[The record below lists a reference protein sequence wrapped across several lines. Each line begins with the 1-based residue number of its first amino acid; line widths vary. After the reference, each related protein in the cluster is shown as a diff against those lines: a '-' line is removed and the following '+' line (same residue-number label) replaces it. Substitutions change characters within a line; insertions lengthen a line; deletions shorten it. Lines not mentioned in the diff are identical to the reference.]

1 MGNAIGASRL
11 TFEAG
16 AKGSKGD
23 KLASFRLPHRR
34 EVRSAWALSRPRW
47 EHRVKWNCKAG
58 ACCLGV
64 IVSASAVAQAPDAT
78 QPSETVG
85 RSLSAEAAPRQKA
98 HLSAQAIQAILLKG
112 QILAMQK
119 AAGSAAETTC
129 LVSLWYA
136 SDGTIHAVQLVKASG
151 FPLVDQACLQAAIG
165 QRVES
170 IPVDRENGG
179 RTYFPIHWFFD
190 HEHVSPSQPRIDS
203 DPSIPRLPSG
213 GAMNPLPRYPAEA
226 LAQRAHGICKMH
238 IAVTEKGDVSSIEIT
253 QSTGSA
259 ALDEACKE
267 AINGSPIMPA
277 TNEGRPVSGTTDV
290 AINWRLP
297 RI

>member
-1 MGNAIGASRL
+1 MGSSISAPARNSGRVGIV
-11 TFEAG
+11 EAAMG
-16 AKGSKGD
+16 
-23 KLASFRLPHRR
+23 
-34 EVRSAWALSRPRW
+34 
-47 EHRVKWNCKAG
+47 HRVKWNCKAG
-58 ACCLGV
+58 ACCLA
-64 IVSASAVAQAPDAT
+64 IMVSAPAVAQAPDAT
-78 QPSETVG
+78 PPSDTVGTSPSEV
-85 RSLSAEAAPRQKA
+85 LRQKI
-98 HLSAQAIQAILLKG
+98 HLSAQAIDAILLKG
-112 QILAMQK
+112 QLLAMQK
-119 AAGSAAETTC
+119 AAGSATETTC
-129 LVSLWYA
+129 LISLWYA

-170 IPVDRENGG
+170 IPADRENGG

-190 HEHVSPSQPRIDS
+190 HEQVSPSQLPRIHS

-238 IAVTEKGDVSSIEIT
+238 IAVNEKGAVSSIEIT

-267 AINGSPIMPA
+267 AIYGSPIMPA
-277 TNEGRPVSGTTDV
+277 TNEGQPVSGTTDV
-290 AINWRLP
+290 AIDWRLP
-297 RI
+297 GI